1 MLQAATSAV
10 QIAVQEDDS
19 VPACIEHSEADSEDV
34 LEALIQ
40 AELAKFQ
47 QQQADKY
54 AELLSDGHAL
64 MPLSSPAPVQQQ
76 LRAQQRQQEVLI
88 GEAAHIVVVHQLD

>member
-1 MLQAATSAV
+1 MRLS
-10 QIAVQEDDS
+10 VQEDDS
-19 VPACIEHSEADSEDV
+19 VPACIEQSEADGDDV

-54 AELLSDGHAL
+54 AELLSDGHAV
-64 MPLSSPAPVQQQ
+64 MPLPSPAPVQQQ
-76 LRAQQRQQEVLI
+76 LRAQHRQQKMLI
-88 GEAAHIVVVHQLD
+88 GR